1 LAPLGVCVSPL
12 VALINHSCEPNA
24 VVVFPRSAKDPANQ
38 EPEAQV
44 IAIRDILPD
53 EEVAHLNFLYIYM
66 LVAHF
71 ETDIHVVH

>member
-1 LAPLGVCVSPL
+1 M
-12 VALINHSCEPNA
+12 
-24 VVVFPRSAKDPANQ
+24 VVFPRSAKDSANQ

-53 EEVAHLNFLYIYM
+53 EEVAHLNFLYKYM

-71 ETDIHVVH
+71 ETDIHIVH